1 MESLWRSG
9 RAIGRGIRRLQIQ
22 FHMEDQNFLSEPLSR
37 QEEKTSFLP
46 MMRLSHSPCASFFL
60 RSPKKRKKKIATRFA
75 SYVVAHSP
83 QEANLKTLSC

>member
-1 MESLWRSG
+1 
-9 RAIGRGIRRLQIQ
+9 
-22 FHMEDQNFLSEPLSR
+22 
-37 QEEKTSFLP
+37 
-46 MMRLSHSPCASFFL
+46 MRLSRSPRASFFL

>member
-9 RAIGRGIRRLQIQ
+9 RAIGRGIRRLQVQ

-37 QEEKTSFLP
+37 QEEKNKFLP
-46 MMRLSHSPCASFFL
+46 VMPLSRSPRARFFL
-60 RSPKKRKKKIATRFA
+60 RSPKKRKKNDTRFA
-75 SYVVAHSP
+75 SYVVAHFP